1 MGISDFEFSDD
12 DEEFLKPLDSIPPS
26 STVGSVQRSSIQPGS
41 IQPKDLIDVNNSTN
55 TSITSIDYTKIPPEI
70 KEKLY
75 RADGE
80 VAILKSQLQ
89 QSKTQNYQELT
100 RLTHEYDTT
109 KTSMEEQI
117 MSLKA
122 KVQSLEDQRVFLEN
136 EVRASSK
143 KRKPNVDTQVPTVST
158 AKVIK
163 IQNET
168 SLLIDYIWKLTIN
181 GSSRT
186 TMNYLSKICFDKPII
201 INNFR
206 FTAKSPIS
214 ALILE
219 YLILQKELRLDVLF
233 ENFLDLLI
241 KLIERLIELN
251 LLLSVPFLLSLI
263 HGTLLFKPLATS
275 DNVIEML
282 VGRLVRV
289 VNKFGYNLNTEEM
302 INLNINLT
310 LQEKLLQKFIV
321 ICAMDIL
328 EILMSFTVFNKDP
341 GSKFGAKLYET
352 HEIKK
357 LLEFFIPHNIERDQN
372 SLQINIVFNLVNIV
386 KYVVHPTNQG
396 HEILKKLTPLLFK
409 LCLIDIPIKEEF
421 KFMGLNRYVGNNEDL
436 AKFDLIIPLDTDKLN
451 NSIIFKPNPI
461 INFKTSI
468 PPYKSNF
475 NHAIHTMELHLEIIR
490 TIDDYIVNSLDL
502 TVIKNKDTVRILVNI
517 LNLQLNLMKKSPRSK
532 LIGQRIKIVANVIK
546 ILNYL
551 FKFESEIGLIIYNDT
566 LVELVLI
573 LLRIAFG
580 SENLHSAS
588 SQLVRNLRLRGYKG
602 KIFNH
607 DIENLARETHH
618 LTFNDPTKEII
629 EAEVDFPNGLE
640 YPFDN
645 ETIELSREILG
656 KVINTE
662 AADNLYININ
672 GDILE

>member
-12 DEEFLKPLDSIPPS
+12 DEEFLKPL
-26 STVGSVQRSSIQPGS
+26 GSVP
-41 IQPKDLIDVNNSTN
+41 PTIDTDKGQSMDVDHNSTN
-55 TSITSIDYTKIPPEI
+55 TSLTSIDYSKVPQQI
-70 KEKLY
+70 KDKLY
-75 RADGE
+75 QADGE
-80 VAILKSQLQ
+80 VAILKSQLH
-89 QSKTQNYQELT
+89 QSKTQNHQELT

-109 KTSMEEQI
+109 RSSMQDQI
-117 MSLKA
+117 ASLKA
-122 KVQSLEDQRVFLEN
+122 QVQSLEDQRVFLEN

-143 KRKPNVDTQVPTVST
+143 KRRTNTQIEPPTVPT

-181 GSSRT
+181 GISRT

-201 INNFR
+201 INNFK

-233 ENFLDLLI
+233 ENFLNLLI
-241 KLIERLIELN
+241 KLIERLIDLN
-251 LLLSVPFLLSLI
+251 LLLSIPFLLSLI
-263 HGTLLFKPLATS
+263 HGTLFFKPLATS
-275 DNVIEML
+275 NHLIELL

-289 VNKFGYNLNTEEM
+289 VKKFGYNLNTEEM

-310 LQEKLLQKFIV
+310 LQEKLLQKFII
-321 ICAMDIL
+321 ICAMDTI

-341 GSKFGAKLYET
+341 ELKLAVKLYDT

-372 SLQINIVFNLVNIV
+372 SLQINIVYNLINIV

-421 KFMGLNRYVGNNEDL
+421 KFLGLNRYLGNNEDL

-461 INFKTSI
+461 ISFKSSI
-468 PPYKSNF
+468 TPYKCSF
-475 NHAIHTMELHLEIIR
+475 NHAIHTMELQLEIIR

-502 TVIKNKDTVRILVNI
+502 TVIKNKDTVKILVNI
-517 LNLQLNLMKKSPRSK
+517 LNLQLNQMKKSPRSK
-532 LIGQRIKIVANVIK
+532 LIGQRIKIVSNVIK

-566 LVELVLI
+566 LVELVLM
-573 LLRIAFG
+573 LLRLAFG
-580 SENLHSAS
+580 SENLHIS
-588 SQLVRNLRLRGYKG
+588 SGDLVRKLRLKGYKG
-602 KIFNH
+602 RIFNRNQE
-607 DIENLARETHH
+607 IMAREIHH
-618 LTFNDPTKEII
+618 LTSNDNVNEII
-629 EAEVDFPNGLE
+629 EAEIDFPNGLE
-640 YPFDN
+640 YPFDS
-645 ETIELSREILG
+645 ETIELTREILG